1 MKVEI
6 IVDDKAD
13 DLHISVTC
21 RQLTPEIEK
30 LLENLR
36 MMNHQ
41 LTARKHEETYLL
53 DIAEVIY
60 IESIDR
66 KCFVYTAAAEGN
78 GGKEKMSDC
87 IKVEQLSVRFSDVPV
102 LDHLSFEVPEGMIF
116 GLLGPSGAGKTT
128 LIKVQ
133 TVLISAYKP
142 DRSSCT
148 A

>member
-21 RQLTPEIEK
+21 WQLTPEIEK

-78 GGKEKMSDC
+78 GGKESLKQ
-87 IKVEQLSVRFSDVPV
+87 K
-102 LDHLSFEVPEGMIF
+102 G
-116 GLLGPSGAGKTT
+116 SG
-128 LIKVQ
+128 
-133 TVLISAYKP
+133 
-142 DRSSCT
+142 
-148 A
+148 